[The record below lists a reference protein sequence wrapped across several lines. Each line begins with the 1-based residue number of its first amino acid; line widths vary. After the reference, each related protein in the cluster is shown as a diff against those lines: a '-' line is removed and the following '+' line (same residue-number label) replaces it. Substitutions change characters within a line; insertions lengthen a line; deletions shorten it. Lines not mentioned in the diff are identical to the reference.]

1 MASLPQGWH
10 GMLNVPKKSD
20 HVQAPKISHMTYQTL
35 PAIKTLPNKKNYVSN
50 IKSPSVILNGTMKID
65 HRSNVT
71 HSLPNHTSFP
81 LRTVRMKT
89 ENVELNNIKKE
100 LSKVKEENNILRCRL
115 RKVDDENGRKTR
127 EIEKLHAEIKNMM
140 EKKKESLNKI
150 STNFR
155 FSLKNKQNENEVKPS
170 QINGKTNWK
179 EKTLNSEI
187 LRLKDII
194 NKLQEGNKKLMNQ
207 LKEKDQEIKS
217 LRLQLAKAP
226 GRNLLNRL
234 QTKNEGEVKSTR
246 DTVRNRPQNIS
257 NIKLEKIRPVVTNN
271 LKGK

>member
-1 MASLPQGWH
+1 MTQ
-10 GMLNVPKKSD
+10 M
-20 HVQAPKISHMTYQTL
+20 ISYYYLYMITARLIYQTIL
-35 PAIKTLPNKKNYVSN
+35 
-50 IKSPSVILNGTMKID
+50 SVNCIY
-65 HRSNVT
+65 
-71 HSLPNHTSFP
+71 
-81 LRTVRMKT
+81 
-89 ENVELNNIKKE
+89 
-100 LSKVKEENNILRCRL
+100 
-115 RKVDDENGRKTR
+115 
-127 EIEKLHAEIKNMM
+127 KLFQ
-140 EKKKESLNKI
+140 KI